1 MRENNNSKKEKNN
14 IKNKEK
20 AKKILLYVVSGIV
33 LLALLGS
40 LIFVT
45 IKENKEKG
53 TVKEGEISYTELI
66 KQIDE
71 GNVEKIQMTVGST
84 TIKVNL
90 KGEEKPKTGIVPSTQ
105 AFIELVQ
112 EKVQEGNQIE
122 LIQNKQGIL
131 TNIVDKAFSLLP
143 TILMVILFVLIY
155 QMQGLGG
162 KGQVYDA
169 EDEDVKTTFDDVAG
183 LDEEKQ
189 EMIEIVNFL
198 KNPDEFYKM
207 GAKIPRGVLLCGQPG
222 TGKTLIA
229 KAIAGEAEVPFISMS
244 GSEFIEMFAGL
255 GASRVRKLFEKAK
268 KMSPAIIFIDEIDAI
283 GARRTDAS
291 GAETENNQTLNQLL
305 VEMDGFDSDNTVIVL
320 AATNRPEMLDKA
332 LLRPGRFDRQ
342 ITIGLPDMN
351 GREKILEIHAK
362 NKQLADDVNLK
373 TIAGDTA
380 GFTGAEL
387 ENILNEAAII
397 ATVKK
402 HEAITNKDIDDA
414 IKKVTVGV
422 EKHSRIMSE
431 KDKKLTAYHEAG
443 HAIVSRFL
451 ETQKDI
457 KEVSI
462 IPRGVA
468 GGYTMYK
475 TNEDKYYVSKT
486 EMLEKL
492 ISLLGGRAAEKLI
505 LNDISTGASNDF
517 EVATE
522 IAKNMVT
529 IYGMSDK
536 IGTISINLEKDPYQM
551 QLLGNDIENEIG
563 KEVKSLLDSAYKNAQ
578 AILVE
583 HIDKLHE
590 LAHLLI
596 EKEVVSAE
604 EFEQLF

>member
-1 MRENNNSKKEKNN
+1 MRENNNSKKEKKN

-155 QMQGLGG
+155 QMQGLGS

>member
-20 AKKILLYVVSGIV
+20 AKKILLYVISGIV

-155 QMQGLGG
+155 QMQGLGS

-207 GAKIPRGVLLCGQPG
+207 GAKIPKGVLLCGQPG